1 MLRALYVVLLAALLA
16 GCATTSRVYEIQNFN
31 GGSETV
37 FRSIRPVTFFG
48 VLADEKW
55 IKFYR
60 SKNFVGVYVEM
71 PMGAY
76 ELLPDYH
83 PNRERYL
90 AYAVGSD
97 GREYEAQLLFRGF
110 LRCQPTGLLVIGGA
124 TSLSGIKA
132 IAVST
137 ANDKAFR
144 LLSEEGK
151 TTVIPGFNGERFH
164 SSDFLYR
171 REFVR
176 KNGSSMDF
184 DPRETRFASV
194 LFAELSKR
202 MIFDR
207 LGIAAVPEKTALI
220 RSIAGENPTYT
231 FGEKF
236 EHITDGVIST
246 PTAMAVSY
254 GLEAILATQEPSRG
268 LDGHSV
274 AVREELA
281 SHLEH
286 FYSLRDQA
294 MQRKECQ

>member
-1 MLRALYVVLLAALLA
+1 MFRIPFLAVLFAALLA
-16 GCATTSRVYEIQNFN
+16 GCATTSQVYEIQNFN
-31 GGSETV
+31 GGNETV
-37 FRSIRPVTFFG
+37 LRSIRPVTFFG

-55 IKFYR
+55 VKFYR
-60 SKNFVGVYVEM
+60 TKNFVGVYVEM
-71 PMGAY
+71 PMGAD

-83 PNRERYL
+83 PNREDYL

-97 GREYEAQLLFRGF
+97 GREYEAQLLFQEF
-110 LRCQPTGLLVIGGA
+110 LRCQPTGLLVIGGTTTLA
-124 TSLSGIKA
+124 GIKA

-151 TTVIPGFNGERFH
+151 TTAISGFDGERFN
-164 SSDFLYR
+164 SNVQYR
-171 REFVR
+171 QEFIR
-176 KNGSSMDF
+176 KNGSPVDF
-184 DPRETRFASV
+184 DSREVRSASA
-194 LFAELSKR
+194 LFAEFSNR

-207 LGIAAVPEKTALI
+207 LGIAAAPEKTALI

-231 FGEKF
+231 FGEKI

-254 GLEAILATQEPSRG
+254 GLEAIMATQEPSRG

-281 SHLEH
+281 SHLEY
-286 FYSLRDQA
+286 FYKLRDQA
-294 MQRKECQ
+294 MNRKECK